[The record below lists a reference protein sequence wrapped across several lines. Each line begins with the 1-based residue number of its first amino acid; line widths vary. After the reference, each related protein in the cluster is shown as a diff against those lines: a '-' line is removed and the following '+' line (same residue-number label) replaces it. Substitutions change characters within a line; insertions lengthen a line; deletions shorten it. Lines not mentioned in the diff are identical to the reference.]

1 VLKRRPQRS
10 HVRRRRTSTP
20 LALGRESTTRVS
32 SALQNGQCKRLSP
45 SGRGQRSGGARPDAL
60 TVPQCKGS
68 RHARVGPE
76 GVRRDKGAEVVE
88 TRDMIQVERA
98 RRALERARER
108 LAGGS
113 GAIDRVRAEAARER
127 ALTRLRVAGVAETAQ
142 ARSA

>member
-1 VLKRRPQRS
+1 MPTPYRFRLVSAERELYRGEALYVHVAGIDGEMGFYAHHLPLVSPLKIAP
-10 HVRRRRTSTP
+10 V
-20 LALGRESTTRVS
+20 EIENVD
-32 SALQNGQCKRLSP
+32 
-45 SGRGQRSGGARPDAL
+45 GQRLVFAVHGGF
-60 TVPQCKGS
+60 VE
-68 RHARVGPE
+68 VGQE
-76 GVRRDKGAEVVE
+76 GVTVLAEVVE

-127 ALTRLRVAGVAETAQ
+127 ALTRLRLAGVAETAQ